1 MRTSGVER
9 AIGFEGAQALL
20 DDAVVGVGAGGEVI
34 FCGGQ
39 AEEEKAAEAERGA
52 GFGFLEGLVDGEV
65 EDAGHGGD
73 FLADAFAGAEEERI
87 DERAGM
93 EMGLADEGA
102 QGRGAAETAHAG
114 DGEVH
119 AAILRR
125 RKRRRL

>member
-1 MRTSGVER
+1 M
-9 AIGFEGAQALL
+9 L
-20 DDAVVGVGAGGEVI
+20 DDAVVGPGSGGLLV
-34 FCGGQ
+34 FLGGQ
-39 AEEEKAAEAERGA
+39 AEEQQAAEAEGGA
-52 GFGFLEGLVDGEV
+52 GFGFFHGFIDREV

-73 FLADAFAGAEEERI
+73 FLADAFAGAEKERI
-87 DERAGM
+87 DERAGV
-93 EMGLADEGA
+93 EVGLADEGA